1 MVFVDFMRKLGW
13 YNRNMNDLGLSS
25 RAWFLW
31 NNSARREVIE
41 ARSGS
46 GGEISGAE
54 ASEEVSGESGSRE
67 GRFSHEADTPM
78 EVASLTKIM
87 TAMVVLEQRNLDEE
101 VTITAEMLE
110 GLEEFSVIGL
120 REGQVATVED
130 LLYALMLPSAGD
142 AAQALAISTS
152 GTIEEFAKLMNREAE
167 NLGMTGTHF
176 SNPVGFDWREGAG
189 DKAEVSDGAEVL
201 EEVEIRNYSTARD
214 VAKMLRA
221 ALQNERF
228 REIFG
233 TYERELTSVG
243 LVARKTFLAPGTGAV
258 YGGIKGGKTGF
269 TFAAG
274 RCFASVAEVE
284 GTEYILV
291 TLGAPA
297 EGTEFLADAEKVYRA
312 VEAEYE
318 PVRLVEKGDLVARVP
333 VEGSPVK
340 ALEFRAGVDYTVA
353 LPKDFQAEDLSYVFD
368 GQAVVRRGTVVGEPF
383 GKVAVSYNGE
393 VLFSLGLTVQ
403 ESCEGVANCVE
414 MPKFYNYYGWLGLGL
429 LITALLAMG
438 TVWAF
443 IRKRR
448 SGRKV
453 WRILPWV
460 GVLMTILNI
469 VLIWMIF
476 EVWYKVTDEVEV
488 FRPEVSLTE
497 EPEEAPEEKPE
508 EVPAVDD
515 GGGTLSGGN
524 CTTGLGSLM
533 LVNPNFTVGAE
544 FITGRR
550 TQLIS
555 VSQTYG
561 IPEYHEAGNGDN
573 LMMPEAAEHLNEMV
587 TAYRA
592 ENPGHE
598 MGTYSCFRARGTTC
612 GRLCA
617 ATGTSDHHTGLTCDL
632 IDLAYGSVLNTDD
645 YLNHLEWQW
654 LRENSYRFG
663 FIDRFP
669 EAWAGGPMTEPA
681 NVDAEGS
688 TGLFETWHYRYVG
701 VTAATEIATGK
712 YNGGEYDSLEHYLRA
727 TGRVKDLKG
736 GKCE

>member
-1 MVFVDFMRKLGW
+1 
-13 YNRNMNDLGLSS
+13 MNDLGLSS

-31 NNSARREVIE
+31 NNSAGREMIE
-41 ARSGS
+41 TRSDS
-46 GGEISGAE
+46 GGEASGAE
-54 ASEEVSGESGSRE
+54 VSEEVSGESGSRE

-87 TAMVVLEQRNLDEE
+87 TSMVVLEQRNLDEE

-152 GTIEEFAKLMNREAE
+152 GTISAFAELMNREAE

-176 SNPVGFDWREGAG
+176 SNPVGFDWWEVAGASEEMG
-189 DKAEVSDGAEVL
+189 GEAEASGRAEVL
-201 EEVEIRNYSTARD
+201 EEAEIRNYSTARD
-214 VAKMLRA
+214 VAKMLGA

-228 REIFG
+228 REIFE
-233 TYERELTSVG
+233 TYERELPSVG
-243 LVARKTFLAPGTGAV
+243 LVARKTFPAPGTGANAV

-291 TLGAPA
+291 TLGA
-297 EGTEFLADAEKVYRA
+297 EGANHLEDARKVYQA
-312 VEAEYE
+312 AEAEYE
-318 PVRLVEKGDLVARVP
+318 PVRLVKEGDLLARVP
-333 VEGSPVK
+333 VEGSPVR

-353 LPKDFQAEDLSYVFD
+353 LPKDVREEDLVYSFE
-368 GQAVVRRGTVVGEPF
+368 GFEERTVVRRDTVAGEPF
-383 GKVAVSYNGE
+383 GKVTVSYNGE
-393 VLFSLGLTVQ
+393 ALYSHGLAVY

-429 LITALLAMG
+429 LITAVLTAG

-443 IRKRR
+443 IRRRR

-460 GVLMTILNI
+460 GVLMTVLNI

-476 EVWYKVTDEVEV
+476 EVWYEVTDEVEV
-488 FRPEVSLTE
+488 FQPEISLTE
-497 EPEEAPEEKPE
+497 EPEEAPEEKSE

-515 GGGTLSGGN
+515 GGGALAGGN
-524 CTTGLGSLM
+524 CTTGLGSLI
-533 LVNPNFTVGAE
+533 LVNPNFTVGTE

-645 YLNHLEWQW
+645 YSNHLEWQW

-712 YNGGEYDSLEHYLRA
+712 YNGGEYDSLEHYLKA

-736 GKCE
+736 GLCN